1 MATFVVHA
9 DNEELDPVG
18 ASSQD
23 VGRQGSGALHGHGL
37 LAAQFEQRH
46 FGRKGPGQRLGMT
59 DQAGRGQGE
68 VVPDLEQLLHAF
80 VGDEVPHG
88 GTVVGTNHDASLEGD
103 TDGAGSR
110 LHDGLVF

>member
-1 MATFVVHA
+1 MGT
-9 DNEELDPVG
+9 
-18 ASSQD
+18 SSQD
-23 VGRQGSGALHGHGL
+23 VGRQGSGAFHGHGL
-37 LAAQFEQRH
+37 LAAQFKQRH

-68 VVPDLEQLLHAF
+68 VVPDFEQLLDAF
-80 VGDEVPHG
+80 VGDEMSHG

-110 LHDGLVF
+110 LHDGLGF